1 MEIFS
6 AIASAVVTTG
16 IQSFFGSSRNTP
28 RVSRLQPQRAPS
40 NLRVPSIEA
49 GDPPVAA
56 QAGSTTAIATLIN
69 RHEAIMDSIDVSKG
83 VSFGSET
90 TRIA

>member
-1 MEIFS
+1 MEIFGE
-6 AIASAVVTTG
+6 IAKAVVVTG
-16 IQSFFGSSRNTP
+16 IKSFFGSSKNTP
-28 RVSRLQPQRAPS
+28 RVRQLEPGRAPS

-49 GDPPVAA
+49 GDPPIGA

>member
-16 IQSFFGSSRNTP
+16 IKSFFGSSKDTP
-28 RVSRLQPQRAPS
+28 KVPQLQTKRAPS
-40 NLRVPSIEA
+40 NRGVPGIEA
-49 GDPPVAA
+49 GDPPIAA

-69 RHEAIMDSIDVSKG
+69 RHEAIMDSIDEPKG
-83 VSFGSET
+83 ASFSAET

>member
-16 IQSFFGSSRNTP
+16 IKSFFGSSKDTP
-28 RVSRLQPQRAPS
+28 KVPQIRPGRISS

-49 GDPPVAA
+49 GDPPIAA

-69 RHEAIMDSIDVSKG
+69 RHEAIMDSIDVPKG
-83 VSFGSET
+83 ASFSTET